1 MTKRLSDRQAEVDQR
16 YVQMEHHRATLT
28 AAQDAAEHAAVVC
41 KNNFDTLTYAVQNE
55 RAERI
60 AARKDVKEFRQD
72 VKHLRSSL
80 VYVFW
85 TWGLSVAVVASF
97 LAGMM
102 NQITASLWAA
112 LRVLVEL
119 VKGWSPSR
127 RYERRVFRKNPS
139 GVTCSRLNHV
149 GRFCDRT
156 GHGGTINGAVDAFG
170 HQVDISAFA

>member
-1 MTKRLSDRQAEVDQR
+1 MTFASRRTPGWNCWSATCAPEQLRHADLRGQNERAE
-16 YVQMEHHRATLT
+16 
-28 AAQDAAEHAAVVC
+28 
-41 KNNFDTLTYAVQNE
+41 NE

-85 TWGLSVAVVASF
+85 TWGLIVAVVASF

-127 RYERRVFRKNPS
+127 RYERRVYRKNPS

>member
-85 TWGLSVAVVASF
+85 TWGLIVAVVASF

-102 NQITASLWAA
+102 NQNHRVAMGRAPGIGGTRERLVTFASL
-112 LRVLVEL
+112 
-119 VKGWSPSR
+119 
-127 RYERRVFRKNPS
+127 
-139 GVTCSRLNHV
+139 
-149 GRFCDRT
+149 RT
-156 GHGGTINGAVDAFG
+156 K
-170 HQVDISAFA
+170 SLP